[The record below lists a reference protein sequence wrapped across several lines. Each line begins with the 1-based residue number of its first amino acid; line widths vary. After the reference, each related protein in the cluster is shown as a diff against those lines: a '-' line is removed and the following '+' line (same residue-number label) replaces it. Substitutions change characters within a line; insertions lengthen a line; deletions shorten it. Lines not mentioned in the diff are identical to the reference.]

1 MLRMLAGGYDM
12 LILLSLAFLAFV
24 PVSVAEHT
32 WGVSLTWLKQAL
44 WTTLAFAYFAGFW
57 VKGGATTGMRPW
69 GLRVAMLGSGDY
81 PTLSIAVLRCFG
93 LCLTWLALG
102 ATLAFMAMRSV
113 NHPLF
118 FLSASIPAISLA
130 CMMLTPR
137 RQALHD
143 LLAGTAVFRVQDR
156 S

>member
-12 LILLSLAFLAFV
+12 IILLSLAFIAFI
-24 PVSVAEHT
+24 PVSLAEQSF
-32 WGVSLTWLKQAL
+32 GPSPNWLKQAL

-57 VKGGATTGMRPW
+57 YKAGATTGMKPW
-69 GLRVAMLGSGDY
+69 GLRVAMVDSGDH
-81 PTLSIAVLRCFG
+81 PELSIAMLRCFG

-102 ATLAFMAMRSV
+102 ATLMYMAARDV

-118 FLSASIPAISLA
+118 FISAVIPAISLA

-137 RQALHD
+137 QQTLHD
-143 LLAGTAVFRVQDR
+143 LLAGTTVYRLANRQ
-156 S
+156 